1 MPEPTRPSFIRPIE
15 AANEPLS
22 PLRPLV
28 ERYGPD
34 AVVRAI
40 DAGLEVFDAGRVL
53 MAHHGAFR
61 VINDLFSQAWRS
73 NDPCG

>member
-40 DAGLEVFDAGRVL
+40 DSGLEIFDAGRVL
-53 MAHHGAFR
+53 MTHHGAFR
-61 VINDLFSQAWRS
+61 IINDLAAH
-73 NDPCG
+73 PVEAA

>member
-1 MPEPTRPSFIRPIE
+1 
-15 AANEPLS
+15 
-22 PLRPLV
+22 
-28 ERYGPD
+28 
-34 AVVRAI
+34 VRAI